1 MVKIYLELAIPII
14 IFATFF
20 LWSIWFRWSRRRA
33 RKKYDPNNDDGRKA
47 EESRKEELEKERTG
61 GGSEGR
67 TTRDNGGGSEESP
80 KQSNLSRGSTPI
92 TEQELFPATDPSESR
107 EGDSGN
113 KQNSKSPRGFFGKFR
128 RKRKG

>member
-14 IFATFF
+14 IFLMFF

-47 EESRKEELEKERTG
+47 EESRKEELEKERTRG
-61 GGSEGR
+61 EPP
-67 TTRDNGGGSEESP
+67 RDNTGGVGESA